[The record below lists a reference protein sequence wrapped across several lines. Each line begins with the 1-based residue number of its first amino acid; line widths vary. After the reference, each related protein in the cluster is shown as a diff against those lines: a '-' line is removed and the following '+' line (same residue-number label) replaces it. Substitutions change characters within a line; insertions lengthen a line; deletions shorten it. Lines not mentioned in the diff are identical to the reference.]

1 MSLFYR
7 FRQWR
12 LGRRVQ
18 FLADQIDHMQAL
30 ARFAEDE
37 ESRIEAELIDL
48 WAEYAE
54 REQAMRDERLRRLAI
69 SRCADCLAMIDL
81 PVTDEQRR
89 AAAEHLGRTDLLPEP
104 QREMMLVREDV
115 V

>member
-1 MSLFYR
+1 MNLIKR

-12 LGRRVQ
+12 LGRRINR
-18 FLADQIDHMQAL
+18 LAEQIDHMQTL
-30 ARFAEDE
+30 VRFAEDE
-37 ESRIEAELIDL
+37 ESRLEAELIDL

-54 REQAMRDERLRRLAI
+54 REQDMRDERLRRLAI
-69 SRCADCLAMIDL
+69 SRCAECLALIDL

-104 QREMMLVREDV
+104 QQEFELVREDV